1 MHSSGWRPRL
11 VALDIDG
18 TVVRGRTPPTERV
31 RSAVGRATRH
41 AEVMLCTGRTVV
53 GVAVALDQL
62 GLTAG
67 TTITSNGAVEMDTA
81 TRTVRA
87 VARFDVRAALDLLRE
102 RFPEGCFACEHVG
115 VGQRVSAPF
124 PDGVLAGTVIEVGME
139 ALRSEPSPKL
149 ITYVPGS
156 TPDEVARRADG
167 LELPG
172 ATVTLDHEMPW
183 VTAVAAGVSK
193 ASGLARVARR
203 LGVDAADVL
212 AVGDGDNDREMLRWA
227 GHGVAMGQAP
237 RSVRDDADEVAPTVE
252 DDGLGA
258 LLERWFG

>member
-1 MHSSGWRPRL
+1 MRPDGWSPRL

-18 TVVRGRTPPTERV
+18 TIVDGRTPPTERV
-31 RSAVGRATRH
+31 RRAIARAARH
-41 AEVMLCTGRTVV
+41 AEVMLCTGRTVI

-62 GLTAG
+62 GLTSG
-67 TTITSNGAVEMDTA
+67 TTITSNGAVELDTA
-81 TRTVRA
+81 TREVRS
-87 VARFDVRAALDLLRE
+87 VARFDVRAALDRLRE

-124 PDGVLAGTVIEVGME
+124 PDGVLAGRVMEVGME
-139 ALRSEPSPKL
+139 ALMREPSPKL
-149 ITYVPGS
+149 ITFVPGS

-167 LELPG
+167 LRLPG

-183 VTAVAAGVSK
+183 VTAVAEGVSK
-193 ASGLARVARR
+193 ASALARVAERR
-203 LGVDAADVL
+203 GLGAADVL

-237 RSVRDDADEVAPTVE
+237 ETVRAEADEVAPRVDE
-252 DDGLGA
+252 DGLGRV
-258 LLERWFG
+258 LERWFG

>member
-1 MHSSGWRPRL
+1 VRPTGWRPRL

-18 TVVRGRTPPTERV
+18 TIVHGRTPPTERV
-31 RSAVGRATRH
+31 RKAVARASVD
-41 AEVMLCTGRTVV
+41 AEVMLCTGRTVI

-62 GLTAG
+62 GLTSG
-67 TTITSNGAVEMDTA
+67 TTITSNGAVELDTA
-81 TRTVRA
+81 TREVRS
-87 VARFDVRAALDLLRE
+87 VARFDVRPALDRLRE

-124 PDGVLAGTVIEVGME
+124 PDGVLAGNVVEVGID
-139 ALRSEPSPKL
+139 ALRAEPAPKL
-149 ITYVPGS
+149 ITFVPGS
-156 TPDEVARRADG
+156 SPDEVARRARG

-193 ASGLARVARR
+193 ASALARVAESRG
-203 LGVDAADVL
+203 LGPEDVL

-237 RSVRDDADEVAPTVE
+237 ATVRADADEVAPRVDE
-252 DDGLGA
+252 DGLGR